1 MPQHR
6 FSRTFTAKDATG
18 KEYAINEFIEY
29 TITRDFNG
37 IGQMDT
43 GYTSLKTPAGH
54 TVSPIQGSPNQL
66 MIFAGANDF
75 IGTTDDAEYIREQS
89 T

>member
-18 KEYAINEFIEY
+18 KEHAINEFIEY
-29 TITRDFNG
+29 TTTRDFNG

-43 GYTSLKTPAGH
+43 GYKSLKTPNGH
-54 TVSPIQGSPNQL
+54 IVSPIEGSPNQL

-75 IGTTDDAEYIREQS
+75 IVTTSDAAYIREQS